1 MEQQP
6 FFQNVRVQLVL
17 PPSDNFLPMYCG
29 PDGIS
34 GRRQKAPT
42 TFTTRKDPV
51 VARTM
56 HRRWWLVVIGGLYLC
71 GLLLVANG
79 FPLNLG
85 GPPTLVGEF
94 TLGNQAESVSGHVL
108 ERDFR
113 HRLRRSGS
121 GAESVTCHGDLGASL
136 GSTARCDAQFGKSW
150 KTGSPQAVRTS
161 SGWLADRA
169 DYAVT
174 HVEGRKVEFAI
185 TPGLSVA
192 MLENALARDLITA
205 SYLLCPQE
213 GISGVAGTTVSCQA
227 NYGFSDDPCSDLRRC
242 TLLVGIQNVSGFSL
256 DLKILQVTPPA

>member
-1 MEQQP
+1 MAFGSRFSP
-6 FFQNVRVQLVL
+6 SNTTTNAALVINL
-17 PPSDNFLPMYCG
+17 SV
-29 PDGIS
+29 
-34 GRRQKAPT
+34 
-42 TFTTRKDPV
+42 FTTRKDPV

-79 FPLNLG
+79 FPLKLG

-94 TLGNQAESVSGHVL
+94 TPGNQAESVSGHVL

-121 GAESVTCHGDLGASL
+121 GAKSVTCNGDLGASL
-136 GSTARCDAQFGKSW
+136 GSTARCDAQFGKDW

-174 HVEGRKVEFAI
+174 HVKGRKVEFAI

-192 MLENALARDLITA
+192 MLENALARDLGTA
-205 SYLLCPQE
+205 TYLKCPE
-213 GISGVAGTTVSCQA
+213 DGIVGTAGATVSCQA
-227 NYGFSDDPCSDLRRC
+227 NYSFSDDCSDPLFDKQGRRSAALRRC
-242 TLLVGIQNVSGFSL
+242 ALLVGIQNVSGFSL